1 MRRLLFPLLALALLG
16 CAACDRDANPP
27 VSSTPATSFET
38 RFSIT
43 FGGRETR
50 LQIALTDLER
60 TRGLM
65 GRRALAPDEGMLF
78 VFSSD
83 EPRSFWMRNVPINIS
98 LGYLTADG
106 RLDEIKALYAEDPS
120 TIPSRSKRIRYV
132 IELPEGW
139 FEKNHI
145 SPGAQL
151 DLPAV
156 RSAIAARGF
165 SPENFLPAGQ

>member
-1 MRRLLFPLLALALLG
+1 MRRFVISTLLLCTLLG
-16 CAACDRDANPP
+16 SGCDQENTANSTST
-27 VSSTPATSFET
+27 SSFDT
-38 RFSIT
+38 RFAIT
-43 FGGRETR
+43 FGGKETR
-50 LQIALTDLER
+50 LQVALTDLER

-83 EPRSFWMRNVPINIS
+83 EQRGFWMRNVPINIS

-120 TIPSRSKRIRYV
+120 TVPSRSDRIRYV

-145 SPGAQL
+145 TPGAQL

-156 RSAIAARGF
+156 RAAISARGF
-165 SPENFLPAGQ
+165 SPEKFLPAGQ